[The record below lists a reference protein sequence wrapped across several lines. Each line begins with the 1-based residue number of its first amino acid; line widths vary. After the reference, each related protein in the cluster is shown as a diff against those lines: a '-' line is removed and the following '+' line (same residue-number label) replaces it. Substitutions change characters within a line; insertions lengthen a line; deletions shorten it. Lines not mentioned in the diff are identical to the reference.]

1 MPFVLRLGLGLA
13 AVVTVAVIWVL
24 AALLVRSW
32 RD

>member
-1 MPFVLRLGLGLA
+1 MPFVLRIGLGLA
-13 AVVTVAVIWVL
+13 AVATVAVIWVL